1 MVRANRGAARV
12 SLMWTVMMAVITLTA
27 VAFGYFAHDDRSKA
41 LDESAAARVEAS
53 TADERLAVANQ
64 KVSELSNKLGFYDR
78 NSTVKDANTSSAGDA
93 ISRVRDSFPDI
104 PSSATDFEKIMP
116 FIEAEIAAARQRIST
131 LETQVGGLES
141 ELSTAKAAR
150 IRDNAAKD
158 QELAA
163 KNDELASERAN
174 AADREENLNQRLADS
189 ESENDQI
196 DRRSRETEADYEDQV
211 RELNS
216 MIAMLEQNLA
226 TARAKND
233 IRIQRA
239 RTEEADGKVLSV
251 SSTLP
256 LAWIDI
262 GSDDRLAT
270 GMGFEIRASRMSG
283 VVVKA
288 RGIVRRVERNRAEIE
303 VFDVADPYDPVVS
316 GDFLF
321 SPIYDP
327 VGERTAVL
335 AGRFSGA
342 WDEQRLTM
350 ILGEMGIRVQDTLT
364 GTTDML
370 ITGGEVYYDELGEAL
385 EDPIDPSQL
394 PVYTEAVN
402 AGIPVV
408 PISTLRDYLPAQP

>member
-12 SLMWTVMMAVITLTA
+12 SLMWTVMMAVITLTG
-27 VAFGYFAHDDRSKA
+27 VAFGYFAHDDRSQA
-41 LDESAAARVEAS
+41 LQAAADAEAKVV
-53 TADERLAVANQ
+53 TADDRLASANQ
-64 KVSELSNKLGFYDR
+64 KVSELSDALGFYNRD
-78 NSTVKDANTSSAGDA
+78 SLVKDASPSLARDV
-93 ISRVRDSFPDI
+93 ISRLRDTFPDV

-116 FIEAEIAAARQRIST
+116 FIEAQMTAARQRIST

-150 IRDNAAKD
+150 IRDIAERDQNIAAKV
-158 QELAA
+158 
-163 KNDELASERAN
+163 DELTSERAN
-174 AADREENLNQRLADS
+174 AADREENLNERLADS

-196 DRRSRETEADYEDQV
+196 DRRARETEADYEDQV

-216 MIAMLEQNLA
+216 VIAMLDQNLVA
-226 TARAKND
+226 ARTKND
-233 IRIQRA
+233 VRTQRA
-239 RTEEADGKVLSV
+239 RTEEPDGQVLSV

-256 LAWIDI
+256 LAWVNI
-262 GSDDRLAT
+262 GTDDRLAT
-270 GMGFEIRASRMSG
+270 GMGFEIRESRMSG
-283 VVVKA
+283 VVIKA
-288 RGIVRRVERNRAEIE
+288 RAVVRRTERNRAEIE
-303 VFDVADPYDPVVS
+303 VFDLADPYDPVVS
-316 GDFLF
+316 GDYLF

-327 VGERTAVL
+327 VGDRTAVL

-350 ILGEMGIRVQDTLT
+350 ILAEMGIRVQDSLT
-364 GTTDML
+364 GTSDML

-394 PVYTEAVN
+394 PVYAEAVN
-402 AGIPVV
+402 AGIPIV